1 MSRIEELTFKWLDDE
16 LTDEEAAELE
26 QLLASGPAARA
37 EYASCCDVEAS
48 LRSRAEDFDV
58 SARTMARIRCLA
70 PRPVAPAAP
79 VPVQPAQPRRR
90 RTAVWLRL
98 AASLAVLGVVGAL
111 LLKRLR
117 PDPQSNPSGI
127 VSAAIS
133 QVEAEVVVSREGR
146 DIQPRPGF
154 ILLDGDTIQVAP
166 SALAVVTYTDGSRLV
181 LSADTQATLHTGTG
195 TDASGSKLVE
205 LARGNMTAHVRK
217 QPAGCPVIVH
227 TPTANVTVHGTRF
240 SLLAESRSTRL
251 DVVEGSVGLERT
263 SDGAAVQ
270 VAKSEYAVALP
281 EGDLMATALPPRIS
295 DGLVALYGF
304 REGTGN
310 MVHDVSAVGQPLDLH
325 IKQPDA
331 TAWLPEGGLL
341 LKAPAAFVSSTASGQ
356 KIVDAC
362 RTTNEVTIEA
372 WITPSTVD
380 QIGPARIVTLSSNTS
395 ERNLTLGMDGRYDG
409 WPPKGGTR
417 FITRLRTTET
427 GANGMPRLHT
437 ATGSVVADLTHL
449 VFTRTSKGTTRM
461 FIDGD
466 PRAKG
471 EIGGDFSGW
480 NPDFRLALGDEF
492 THDRPW
498 VGTFH
503 LLAVYGRA
511 LTAAEVRTNFRR
523 GKDMDPPR

>member
-16 LTDEEAAELE
+16 LADEEAAELE
-26 QLLASGPAARA
+26 KLLASDPEARA
-37 EYASCCDVEAS
+37 EHASCCDVEAS

-58 SARTMARIRCLA
+58 SARTMARIRCLV
-70 PRPVAPAAP
+70 PRPAGPAAP
-79 VPVQPAQPRRR
+79 APVQAVRPRPR
-90 RTAVWLRL
+90 RTAVWVRL
-98 AASLAVLGVVGAL
+98 AASFAVLAAVGAL
-111 LLKRLR
+111 VLKRLW
-117 PDPQSNPSGI
+117 PEPQPGPSGV

-154 ILLDGDTIQVAP
+154 VLLDGDTIQVAP

-181 LSADTQATLHTGTG
+181 LSADTQATLHRGTG
-195 TDASGSKLVE
+195 HGSPDSKLVE
-205 LARGNMTAHVRK
+205 LARGSMTAHVRP
-217 QPAGCPVIVH
+217 QPADCPVLVH
-227 TPTANVTVHGTRF
+227 TPTANATVHGTRF
-240 SLLAESRSTRL
+240 SLSAEPQSTRL
-251 DVVEGSVGLERT
+251 DVVEGRVGLSRT
-263 SDGAAVQ
+263 SDGATVE

-281 EGDLMATALPPRIS
+281 EGDLAAVPLPPRVS
-295 DGLVALYGF
+295 DGLVALYCF
-304 REGTGN
+304 REGAGRV
-310 MVHDVSAVGQPLDLH
+310 VHDVSAVGQPLDLE
-325 IKQPDA
+325 IKQEDV

-341 LKAPAAFVSSTASGQ
+341 LKAPAAFVASSAPGR
-356 KIVDAC
+356 KIVEAC
-362 RTTNEVTIEA
+362 RKTNELTIEA

-380 QIGPARIVTLSSNTS
+380 QIGPARIVTLSRDTS
-395 ERNLTLGMDGRYDG
+395 ERNFTLGMDGRYDG

-417 FITRLRTTET
+417 FITRLRTTQT

-471 EIGGDFSGW
+471 EIGGDLSGW

-492 THDRPW
+492 TQDRPW
-498 VGTFH
+498 EGTFH

-523 GKDMDPPR
+523 GKDVSPPR